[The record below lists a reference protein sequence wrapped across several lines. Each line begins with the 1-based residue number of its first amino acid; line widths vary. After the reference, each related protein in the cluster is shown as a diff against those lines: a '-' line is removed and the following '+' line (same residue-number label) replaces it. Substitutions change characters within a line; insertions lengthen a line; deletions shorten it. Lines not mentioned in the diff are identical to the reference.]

1 MIKLPK
7 VLPEPKLP
15 PNLPPTAKWLAGE
28 GAGSWFV
35 IEKKEDAKYKIAR
48 YSPIGNMECERIF
61 NTEKEINLHKDFI
74 ITYPSH
80 CSIVTF
86 IQENE
91 IITFRP
97 IHSTKPIMPN
107 LHQLQQ

>member
-7 VLPEPKLP
+7 VLPAPKLP
-15 PNLPPTAKWLAGE
+15 ANLPSTAKWIAGE

-35 IEKKEDAKYKIAR
+35 IKKKEGAKYKIAR
-48 YSPIGNMECERIF
+48 YSPKGKMECESIF
-61 NTEKEINLHKDFI
+61 TTEKEIKLHEDFI

-86 IQENE
+86 IQNQD

-97 IHSTKPIMPN
+97 ILSS
-107 LHQLQQ
+107 QLTPQKFNQRQQ